1 MTLVDGCTTEMLYEQ
16 LQELG
21 VNIAELRKTNPD
33 MARLEAMYYE
43 HLDKKLSAVMKN
55 EESVADNLDN

>member
-1 MTLVDGCTTEMLYEQ
+1 MTLVDGCTAEMLYRQ

-21 VNIAELRKTNPD
+21 VDIAELRKTDPG

-43 HLDKKLSAVMKN
+43 HLDEKLKTAMNN
-55 EESVADNLDN
+55 EESVTETLDN